1 MDLVG
6 TFKVY
11 FPVIS
16 GVQILI
22 YIVILLGLGGVFLYH
37 VRKGRIQIW
46 QGGCLLLSFTY
57 LYLILLSTVY
67 SRPPLEGRH
76 YELVPFW
83 SYAYAIRNRSKTMI
97 KEILLNVFLLM
108 PPAAMVLCT
117 IQNLVHIRWVILGGL
132 LISVFIETQQ
142 FIFQCGLFE
151 WDDMIHNTLGVFLC
165 CVIRKKWGK
174 ISKISKKS
182 VI

>member
-22 YIVILLGLGGVFLYH
+22 YLVILLGLGGVFLYQ
-37 VRKGRIQIW
+37 VRRGRMQIW
-46 QGGCLLLSFTY
+46 QGGYLLLAFTY
-57 LYLILLSTVY
+57 LYLVLLSTVY
-67 SRPPLEGRH
+67 SRQPFEGKH

-83 SYAYAIRNRSKTMI
+83 SYAYAIRNRSKIMV
-97 KEILLNVFLLM
+97 KEIYLNVFLLM
-108 PPAAMVLCT
+108 PSAAMVLCT
-117 IQNLVHIRWVILGGL
+117 VRNLAHIRWVVLSGL
-132 LISVFIETQQ
+132 LISAFIETQQ
-142 FIFQCGLFE
+142 FIFECGLFE

-165 CVIRKKWGK
+165 CVIRKKWGNIK
-174 ISKISKKS
+174 KKS